1 MPQRSYIVNY
11 DIRAT
16 TEGAVKAFEAMK
28 SPMMQVG
35 QSMAVIEQSISRL
48 LDNQARLKEFGK
60 LTIKPTIDLT
70 SYKNALATME
80 QNAKETAIRVR
91 RAIDASLGGSQKDF
105 VRAISNLG
113 TDNFKEAKASLSGQ
127 IAEVDRQL
135 KNAKALYDREARTTK
150 ISSAKRRQ
158 EIEAAKNAFGDEK
171 TIKRK

>member
-105 VRAISNLG
+105 VRATIEGYAEIYEAPFSEFFETWNQIR
-113 TDNFKEAKASLSGQ
+113 NKEQ
-127 IAEVDRQL
+127 
-135 KNAKALYDREARTTK
+135 NA
-150 ISSAKRRQ
+150 
-158 EIEAAKNAFGDEK
+158 G
-171 TIKRK
+171 